1 MAMVQA
7 RKRRPEQWLLR
18 LTGQVALNV
27 ALYAAAALC
36 LFPFLWMISTALKPE
51 DNALTN
57 NFFVGY
63 TLTWSNFATAWDFFP
78 FGRFMLNSAIM
89 SIGGVIVVVV
99 VSTTGGYAFAR
110 LAFPGRDKIFLAYI
124 ATLLV
129 PATVTVIPLFLISR
143 YLNIYDSYLGLILPI
158 SFSAFGTFLLRQFFR
173 TLPEELSDSAKID
186 GAGEFRIFLTIM
198 MPLVRP
204 AVAVLAVFTFIS
216 DWGNFLWPLIVTQ
229 SQNMSTLELGLSTF
243 QGEFGNYWS
252 YMMAAST
259 IAILPTVILVILL
272 QKYLVKGLAFTSF
285 GGR

>member
-1 MAMVQA
+1 MVQA

-51 DNALTN
+51 ENALTN

-63 TLTWSNFATAWDFFP
+63 KLTWGNFATAWNFFP

-99 VSTTGGYAFAR
+99 ISTTGGYAFAR

-186 GAGEFRIFLTIM
+186 GASEFRIFFTIM

-243 QGEFGNYWS
+243 QGEFGSYWS